1 MKVSDMSAAR
11 LGQQVRAPVM
21 PAAARWRRAA
31 LLRRILMILL
41 VVAQTLIGTYY
52 MLAVLPYHG
61 GTSIE
66 KALAVLFAL
75 LFAWI
80 SAGFWIAVF
89 GFVVRRLGG
98 DRLSPL
104 RRHGSV
110 ELAAAPLGRTAIVM
124 PIRHEPIE
132 HSLRGLRAV
141 YRSLE
146 RTGRLDAFD
155 FFILSDSRDPD
166 VWLAEQLAWY
176 HLCRD
181 LNAFQR
187 LHYRRRAVNLNYKSG
202 NIADFL
208 RRWGRGYDYM
218 IVLDADSLLG
228 GDTLLRMVQLMVLEP
243 RIGILQTNP
252 AIVNGR
258 TLFARIHQFANR
270 LYGPLF
276 AAGLGA
282 IQLGD
287 AAYWGHNAII
297 RVEPFMRHCGLRRL
311 PAFGLFSGPI
321 LSHDFAE
328 AAYMG
333 RAGFEV
339 WLEPEL
345 AHSYEEFPP
354 TLDDELRRDRRW
366 AKGNLQHLWLLLFG
380 RGIRFTHRMV
390 FLNGIFSYL
399 ASPLWLAFL
408 ALTTFETTR
417 LTLWPINYFPEP
429 HSLFP
434 LWPEWHPQWALGLAA
449 TTTFLLFFP
458 KLLAVVD
465 AVLAGVTQAFGGFI
479 RMILSVLAELLVSTL
494 LAPIRMLAQT
504 RYVGE
509 ALLNLRLQWGGQ
521 NRSAETPWR
530 SALLKHTPGAVM
542 AAGWAAFAFW
552 LKPLFF
558 FWSLPVALPLVLAA
572 PISVWL
578 SRRRFGARW
587 RRRGLLAVPE
597 DTAPPELLRDLS
609 GPPIL
614 PLVPEGMSHFE
625 HAVLVPYA
633 NAVHLSL
640 ARLRGGGAR
649 RMRLRE
655 LRERCLREGPEALTR
670 YEIALLAQDRESLA
684 WFHRAAWRSPLSSHW
699 GRLLERVST
708 VDPFALGVKNLGT
721 VTDLSADLDSVQ
733 R

>member
-1 MKVSDMSAAR
+1 MNTLR
-11 LGQQVRAPVM
+11 LGDLAHGPVA
-21 PAAARWRRAA
+21 PAAVRWRRAA
-31 LLRRILMILL
+31 FLRRLLMISL
-41 VVAQTLIGTYY
+41 VVVQTLIGTYY

-61 GTSIE
+61 GTLIE
-66 KALAVLFAL
+66 KGLAILFAL
-75 LFAWI
+75 LFAWL

-98 DRLSPL
+98 DRFSPL
-104 RRHGSV
+104 RRHGSA
-110 ELAAAPLGRTAIVM
+110 ELAAAALGRTAIVM

-132 HSLRGLRAV
+132 RSLRGLRAV

-146 RTGRLDAFD
+146 RSGRLNAFD

-166 VWLAEQLAWY
+166 VWMAEQSAWY
-176 HLCRD
+176 HLCRE

-187 LHYRRRAVNLNYKSG
+187 IHYRRRAVNLNYKSG

-208 RRWGRGYDYM
+208 RRWGLEYDYM

-228 GDTLLRMVQLMVLEP
+228 GDTLIRMVQLMALEP

-311 PAFGLFSGPI
+311 PAFGLFGGPI

-354 TLDDELRRDRRW
+354 TLDDDLRRDRRW

-390 FLNGIFSYL
+390 FLNGILSYL

-408 ALTTFETTR
+408 VLTTLETTR

-434 LWPEWHPQWALGLAA
+434 LWPEWHPQWAVGLATA
-449 TTTFLLFFP
+449 TTFLLFFP
-458 KLLAVVD
+458 KLLAVFD
-465 AVLAGVTQAFGGFI
+465 AVLNGVTRAFGGFI
-479 RMILSVLAELLVSTL
+479 RMILSVLAELFVSTL
-494 LAPIRMLAQT
+494 LAPIRMLAHT
-504 RYVGE
+504 RYVVE
-509 ALLNLRLQWGGQ
+509 ALLNLRLQWGAQ

-530 SALLKHTPGAVM
+530 SALLRHTPGAAM
-542 AAGWAAFAFW
+542 AVGWAAFAFW
-552 LKPLFF
+552 LQPLFF
-558 FWSLPVALPLVLAA
+558 FWSLPIAVPLALAA

-578 SRRRFGARW
+578 SRRRLGARW
-587 RRRGLLAVPE
+587 RRRGLLAVSE
-597 DTAPPELLRDLS
+597 DAVSPELLRDLS

-614 PLVPEGMSHFE
+614 PPTPAGLSHFE
-625 HAVLVPYA
+625 YAVLVPDA
-633 NAVHLSL
+633 NAVHLGL
-640 ARLRGGGAR
+640 ARARGGAMR
-649 RMRLRE
+649 RMRLGK
-655 LRERCLREGPEALTR
+655 LAERCLREGPGALTR
-670 YEIALLAQDRESLA
+670 HEIALLAQDRESLA
-684 WFHRAAWRSPLSSHW
+684 WLHREAWRSPPSGYW
-699 GRLLERVST
+699 GRLLEGVSK
-708 VDPFALGVKNLGT
+708 VDPVAYEEQRTF
-721 VTDLSADLDSVQ
+721 SASLE
-733 R
+733 RLTK